1 MLLSNVFRFFAMNS
15 AGDRSANTAAEPSL
29 KMALISTILS
39 ELRHSESR

>member
-1 MLLSNVFRFFAMNS
+1 MYFVFAMNS

-29 KMALISTILS
+29 KMALISTYP